1 MKRRR
6 IIRNVTAG
14 LLAAALCLSLCACA
28 GENGPGEETEPVVFR
43 LGYSQSPVSLNPY
56 AAVSDLDA
64 SVLALLYDTLFVMDI
79 ETGKYIN
86 SLCLDYTVTANAD
99 DSFSWHIEIRSG
111 VTWHDGQPLTAED
124 VAFSLMSCQ
133 QFSNLYSYP
142 ECEFIHP
149 GGITVTDDTHLSMV
163 VWGDYPYIEECLSK
177 VPILPEHIWNAL
189 PYMQYG
195 SDGWPADIA
204 QAREEL
210 YQVPA
215 NADTMIGSGIYE
227 WAGSTE
233 SGCQLRRNDD
243 YWNGTAAAERVE
255 LVYGVADPLEALREG
270 SIDACWDM
278 PAADYA
284 ALGEDPGL
292 WTADGSA
299 GEIITLDFNLHDS
312 ADSAGSPLLLDRMV
326 RQALEECIPREEIFL
341 TAFGSGIPS
350 SVPLEEGG
358 SWYYAAGTLS
368 GVRGFDTASAAARLE
383 NAGYRDT
390 DGDGIRENGEG
401 EPLSFTLLCSAADP
415 AWSAAGELIR
425 QACLDAGIQLQV
437 TALPP
442 EELYGRM
449 DAYDYD
455 MALTVRRTYSDP
467 FFALGRFYWNGG
479 QNAYSV
485 LEAGQPVAYPGWN
498 ESGYANEEY
507 DRLYEAMLEEKDQA
521 ARARLIHELGQIL
534 VDDAPFAVLGF
545 TQGRQACSQDW
556 TGLRRQWGT
565 GLFFQP
571 GTIRQQLQGISL
583 AGEAPETEG

>member
-1 MKRRR
+1 MRMK
-6 IIRNVTAG
+6 IRQRMRNITAG
-14 LLAAALCLSLCACA
+14 LLTAALCLGLCACKDRT
-28 GENGPGEETEPVVFR
+28 GPAEEPEPVTFR

-56 AAVSDLDA
+56 GAVSDLDA

-99 DSFSWHIEIRSG
+99 DSFSWHMEIRSG

-204 QAREEL
+204 AAREEL

-227 WAGSTE
+227 WVGSTE
-233 SGCQLRRNDD
+233 TGCQLRRNDE

-255 LVYGVADPLEALREG
+255 LVYGVTDPVQALEEG

-284 ALGEDPGL
+284 ALGEGAGL

-299 GEIITLDFNLHDS
+299 GELITLDFNLHDDPVS
-312 ADSAGSPLLLDRMV
+312 TGNPLLLDRMV
-326 RQALEECIPREEIFL
+326 RQALEECVPREEIFL
-341 TAFGSGIPS
+341 TAFGSGIAS

-358 SWYYAAGTLS
+358 VWYYGAETLS
-368 GVRGFDTASAAARLE
+368 GVRSFDTASAAARLE

-390 DGDGIRENGEG
+390 DGDGIRESGDG
-401 EPLSFTLLCSAADP
+401 TPLAFTLLCSVSDP
-415 AWSAAGELIR
+415 AWSAAANLI
-425 QACLDAGIQLQV
+425 QEACLSAGIQLQV

-455 MALTVRRTYSDP
+455 MALTIRRTYSDP

-479 QNAYSV
+479 LNAYSL
-485 LEAGQPVAYPGWN
+485 LEDGVPVSYPGWN
-498 ESGYANEEY
+498 ESGYANETY
-507 DRLYEAMLEEKDQA
+507 DRLYQDMVGEKDA
-521 ARARLIHELGQIL
+521 AVRARLVHELGQIL
-534 VDDAPFAVLGF
+534 MDDVPSVVLGF
-545 TQGRQACSQDW
+545 TQGRQACSAAW
-556 TGLRRQWGT
+556 TGLRRHWGT
-565 GLFFQP
+565 GLFFLP
-571 GTIRQQLQGISL
+571 ETIRQQLQGMSL
-583 AGEAPETEG
+583 AGEAAE